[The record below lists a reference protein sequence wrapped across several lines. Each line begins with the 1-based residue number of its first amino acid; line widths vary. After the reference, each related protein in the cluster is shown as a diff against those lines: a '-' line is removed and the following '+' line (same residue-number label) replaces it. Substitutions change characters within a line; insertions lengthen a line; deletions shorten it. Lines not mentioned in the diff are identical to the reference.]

1 MFVHLSTHTR
11 GGPDMV
17 SDALDLKP
25 QVVVSHN
32 WMLGIDPKS
41 TALAKKAPN
50 CVATN
55 AVHLK

>member
-25 QVVVSHN
+25 QVVVNHN

-41 TALAKKAPN
+41 TALARKSSQLRSHQCSP
-50 CVATN
+50 
-55 AVHLK
+55 